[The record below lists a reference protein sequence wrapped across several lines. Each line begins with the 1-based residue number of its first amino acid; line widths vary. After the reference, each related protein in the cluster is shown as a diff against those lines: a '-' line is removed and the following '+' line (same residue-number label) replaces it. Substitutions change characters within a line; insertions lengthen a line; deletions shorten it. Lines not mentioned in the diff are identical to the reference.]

1 MNATAAE
8 QLQSLVSR
16 RPFVVL
22 GYSAENS
29 ALCPACLRFAA
40 GLSPAR
46 GSDYDGKPIL
56 PLYARDVN
64 MHEQVCDNCGKP
76 LVALLLGRD
85 NVPAQPPSITGT
97 LHAYGQRWALSFDGV
112 PPAFIRSQLKQA
124 HWRWDSRY
132 RLWWSNT
139 TTKPEI
145 PAGVILPTDHAP
157 RPQVIAQPPTRRR
170 PAG

>member
-1 MNATAAE
+1 MNATASE

-22 GYSAENS
+22 GYSAEDS
-29 ALCPACLRFAA
+29 AWCPTCLRIAA
-40 GLSPAR
+40 GLSPTR

-56 PLYARDVN
+56 PLYARDVTVR
-64 MHEQVCDNCGKP
+64 EQVCDNCGKP
-76 LVALLLGRD
+76 LVELLLGHDSVR
-85 NVPAQPPSITGT
+85 AQPPPITGS

-112 PPAFIRSQLKQA
+112 PPAFIRNQLKQA
-124 HWRWDSRY
+124 RWRWDSRY

-145 PAGVILPTDHAP
+145 PAGVTLSPDHTA
-157 RPQVIAQPPTRRR
+157 RPQDIARPPIRRR